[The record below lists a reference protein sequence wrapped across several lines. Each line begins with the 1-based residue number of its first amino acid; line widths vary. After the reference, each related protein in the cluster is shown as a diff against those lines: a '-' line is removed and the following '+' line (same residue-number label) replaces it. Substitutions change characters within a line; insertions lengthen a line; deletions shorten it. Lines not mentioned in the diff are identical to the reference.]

1 VNITNNAPSQ
11 VSATTGPNGEL
22 NISVEK
28 MVDDALAS
36 QMSGSGR
43 GASAK
48 LLQASMS
55 RANLRG

>member
-1 VNITNNAPSQ
+1 VNITNNAPAQ
-11 VSATTGPNGEL
+11 VSAITGPNGEL

-28 MVDDALAS
+28 MVDGALAS
-36 QMSGSGR
+36 QMGGSGR

-48 LLQASMS
+48 LLQAPMS